1 MIQLTLIRHGV
12 TDWNVEKR
20 YLGSSDIPLNATGHQ
35 QADAIAGRLAGERIH
50 AVISSDLGRAWT
62 MAQAIADAN
71 NAERGRGLS
80 VKAEPGLRESA
91 FGMFEG
97 LRYKDVIAQHLLIA
111 NRWFADV
118 EQPPPGGERLSVVA
132 ARVAAARDRLVAAHP
147 NKRLVL
153 VGHSG
158 SLRLLVCA
166 LLGLPAAEYWRFNID
181 PGSLSQVNLY
191 PGGAIL
197 VRLNDICHLGDGVED
212 EGDGDAES
220 E

>member
-1 MIQLTLIRHGV
+1 MENQETNTPRRPASLLLVAAGV
-12 TDWNVEKR
+12 AVAAATAFSAEKVP
-20 YLGSSDIPLNATGHQ
+20 SFAEFDT
-35 QADAIAGRLAGERIH
+35 
-50 AVISSDLGRAWT
+50 RA
-62 MAQAIADAN
+62 
-71 NAERGRGLS
+71 
-80 VKAEPGLRESA
+80 KA
-91 FGMFEG
+91 
-97 LRYKDVIAQHLLIA
+97 
-111 NRWFADV
+111 
-118 EQPPPGGERLSVVA
+118 GERLSVVA